1 MLQRLGLSEE
11 GSISL
16 AVVCFKAGG
25 FLVVAAAIAAFAAM
39 IIAAKAR
46 FTSKSGR
53 GSADPQ
59 IRRPHRRRGA
69 RKPRPARNA
78 VRPARRCGARGGE
91 ADEA

>member
-1 MLQRLGLSEE
+1 MLQRLGLSGE

-25 FLVVAAAIAAFAAM
+25 FPVVAAAIAAFVEM

-53 GSADPQ
+53 GAADPQ
-59 IRRPHRRRGA
+59 IRRPHQRRGA

-78 VRPARRCGARGGE
+78 VRAARRCGARGGE

>member
-25 FLVVAAAIAAFAAM
+25 FPVVAAA
-39 IIAAKAR
+39 IAAKAR

-69 RKPRPARNA
+69 RKPRLARNA